1 MCFIPGEV
9 LGVDAPRSV
18 SKVCE
23 FLSSET
29 HLALGLGVSDR
40 GPVFLFMATSY
51 FCQYLNVYKVR

>member
-1 MCFIPGEV
+1 M
-9 LGVDAPRSV
+9 DAPRSV